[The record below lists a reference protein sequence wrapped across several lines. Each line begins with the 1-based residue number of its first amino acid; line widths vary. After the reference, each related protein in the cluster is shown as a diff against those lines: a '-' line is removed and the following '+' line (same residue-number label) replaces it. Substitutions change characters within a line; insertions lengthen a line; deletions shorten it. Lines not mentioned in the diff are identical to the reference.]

1 MATLRQIRRRIS
13 SIQNIQQ
20 VTRAMYLVAA
30 ARVRRAQERL
40 MAARPYAQKMG
51 SLLRH
56 LTSQV
61 DRSAHPL
68 LADREIRKAC
78 LVVVTSDRGLCGSFN
93 SALIR
98 RATAQIKAYGDTPY
112 EMICVGRKGRD
123 FFQKRDYP
131 VAGVYAEV
139 FQQMAFSSASAIAED
154 VIRRFAQ
161 GEVDRVDVVYNE
173 FKNVIQQDITLEQF
187 LPIAAEEPEGDPLF
201 VDYLY
206 EPEPA
211 ALLSLLVPRHL
222 HFQMWRTLLESNAA
236 EQGAR
241 MTAMDSATNNAGD
254 LIGEL
259 TLDLNKARQTAIT
272 TELMDI
278 VGGANALEG

>member
-13 SIQNIQQ
+13 SIGSIQQ

-30 ARVRRAQERL
+30 ARVRRAQENL
-40 MAARPYAQKMG
+40 LAARPYAKKMDG
-51 SLLRH
+51 LLGH
-56 LTSQV
+56 LTSRV
-61 DRSAHPL
+61 DRSLHPL
-68 LADREIRKAC
+68 LAEREVHRTC
-78 LVVVTSDRGLCGSFN
+78 LVVITSDRGLCGSFN
-93 SALIR
+93 SALFR
-98 RATAQIKAYGDTPY
+98 RATARIEAYGGAPY

-123 FFQKRDYP
+123 FFRKRGYP
-131 VAGVYAEV
+131 VSGVYADV
-139 FQQMAFSSASAIAED
+139 FQRLAFSSASAIAED
-154 VIRRFAQ
+154 AMRRFAS

-173 FKNVIQQDITLEQF
+173 FKSVVQQDIILEQL

-211 ALLSLLVPRHL
+211 ELLNLLVPRHL
-222 HFQMWRTLLESNAA
+222 HFQMWRILLESNAA

-241 MTAMDSATNNAGD
+241 MTAMDNATSNAGD